1 MRLALYLHFPLIARK
16 REDDGKM
23 NKENILFTSE
33 GVNCVAHLYWPDT
46 FSTEEKFPV
55 IVMAHGFSLVKEAY
69 LPKYAEVFTK
79 AGLAVFVFDYRFF
92 GESEGTPRQHLI
104 PAEQI
109 KDYRNAI
116 TFVSQHPRIDAAR
129 IGIWGTSYSG
139 GHVLHTAAVDRR
151 VKAVV
156 AQVPTINGWRGASRK
171 MGPEKMA
178 AFLSLLEEYRTA
190 RYHGAE
196 LRYINVVSDK
206 GELAAQ
212 PSAESFNWFTAM
224 SAIAPTWE
232 NRITLESMES
242 YLEYNPAGLIDI
254 ISPTPLL
261 IIAAEGDAV
270 TPADLARDAFDNKAR
285 EPKQWLQ
292 VPGGHFDVYDGPSF
306 EQASQAAAQWFT
318 KHLQAT
324 LGQTIH

>member
-1 MRLALYLHFPLIARK
+1 M
-16 REDDGKM
+16 
-23 NKENILFTSE
+23 FTSE
-33 GVNCVAHLYWPDT
+33 GIHCAAHMYWPP
-46 FSTEEKFPV
+46 SLSAEQKVPV
-55 IVMAHGFSLVKEAY
+55 VVMAHGFSLVKEAY
-69 LPKYAEVFTK
+69 LHKYAAVFTQ
-79 AGLAVFVFDYRFF
+79 AGLAVFAFDYRFF
-92 GESEGTPRQHLI
+92 GESEGAPRQHLI
-104 PAEQI
+104 PGEQI

-116 TFVSQHPRIDAAR
+116 TFVAQHPRIDPGR

-178 AFLSLLEEYRTA
+178 AFVSMLEEYRTA
-190 RYHGAE
+190 RYNGSE
-196 LRYINVVSDK
+196 QRYIKVVTDQ

-212 PSAESFNWFTAM
+212 PSEESLHWFSAM
-224 SAIAPTWE
+224 SETTPSWE

-261 IIAAEGDAV
+261 MIAAEEDAV
-270 TPADLARDAFDNKAR
+270 TPPDLAQDAFENRAR
-285 EPKQWLQ
+285 EPKKWLL

-306 EQASQAAAQWFT
+306 GLASAAAAEWFSL
-318 KHLQAT
+318 HLLSVPVQ
-324 LGQTIH
+324 